1 VRAHATKSP
10 HLNLPPRRGK
20 RLGRRRPADQLER
33 IRGFE
38 RFGRSAALE
47 WFERMSNQGPL
58 DGVRVLDLTRV
69 LAGPYCTM
77 FLGDLGAE
85 VVKVEQPGVGDDTR
99 GWGPPFAGGE
109 SAYFLCVNRNKK
121 SITLDLKS
129 AEGIE
134 LLKKLATCAD
144 VLIENFRP
152 GTMER
157 LGLGEKDLRAV
168 NPRLIYASLS
178 GFGADGPMSDV
189 PGYDLIIQA
198 WGGLMSITGMP
209 DGEPTKVGVA
219 IIDLV
224 AGLMLGKSIA
234 AALFAREKLGIGQK
248 IDTSLLEA
256 EVACLIN
263 AGSNYLVAG
272 TIPGRWG
279 NAHPT
284 IVPYQSFKTA
294 DGFLVIGVASE
305 GIWQR
310 FCPAIG
316 KAELADDSRFV
327 KNANRVE
334 NRVALIAM
342 LSEMFLSR
350 DTDTWLGLLN
360 EAEVP
365 CAPIQTIDKVLT
377 APQVRHRDMVVEVD
391 HLTAGPV
398 RMAGIPVKFSAT
410 PASVRLPPPLLGQH
424 TEEILETWL
433 GMKNKDINELKEK
446 KVL

>member
-1 VRAHATKSP
+1 
-10 HLNLPPRRGK
+10 
-20 RLGRRRPADQLER
+20 
-33 IRGFE
+33 
-38 RFGRSAALE
+38 
-47 WFERMSNQGPL
+47 MSNPHPGPL
-58 DGVRVLDLTRV
+58 DGIRVLDLTRV

-99 GWGPPFAGGE
+99 GWGPPFTGGE

-121 SITLDLKS
+121 SVTIDFKS
-129 AEGIE
+129 KEGVALLRRLAER
-134 LLKKLATCAD
+134 AD

-157 LGLGEKDLRAV
+157 LGLGEKDLRAA

-178 GFGADGPMSDV
+178 GFGADGPMSDA
-189 PGYDLIIQA
+189 PGYDLIVQA
-198 WGGLMSITGMP
+198 WGGLMSITGP
-209 DGEPTKVGVA
+209 ADGEPSKVGVA

-234 AALFAREKLGIGQK
+234 AALFAREKLGVGQR

-263 AGSNYLVAG
+263 VGSNYLVEG
-272 TIPGRWG
+272 NIPRRWG
-279 NAHPT
+279 NAHPS

-294 DGFLVIGVASE
+294 DGYLVIGVASE
-305 GIWQR
+305 GIWRR
-310 FCPAIG
+310 FCQAIG
-316 KAELADDSRFV
+316 RAEWADDSRFE
-327 KNANRVE
+327 KNSNRVE
-334 NRVALIAM
+334 NRGVLIAAV
-342 LSEMFLSR
+342 SEIFLGR
-350 DTDTWLGLLN
+350 ETDAWLKLLN

-365 CAPIQTIDKVLT
+365 CAPVQTVDQVFK
-377 APQVRHRDMVVEVD
+377 APQVLHREMLVQVE
-391 HLTAGPV
+391 HPTAGTV

-424 TEEILETWL
+424 TEEVLASWL
-433 GMKNKDINELKEK
+433 AVDGEEIAELKRK
-446 KVL
+446 AVI